1 MTILLNGSRTELFSS
16 SSVIVLL
23 YGGHSRPERCRYDHS
38 PFSFGVLPSV
48 SIHGPVEITYH
59 VCERRTDSKKPGFS
73 HPFSLADLKKAVR

>member
-23 YGGHSRPERCRYDHS
+23 YGGCNTTARCCFDHP
-38 PFSFGVLPSV
+38 PFSFGVLPKV

-73 HPFSLADLKKAVR
+73 HPFSLADLK